1 MIKKLQNVVSPVL
14 HNALTLKE
22 QRLIL
27 NEMFAL
33 AVSNIPD
40 NETEN
45 FTAKKLTPVFLAL
58 SELLE
63 NAEDLD

>member
-63 NAEDLD
+63 NAQDLD